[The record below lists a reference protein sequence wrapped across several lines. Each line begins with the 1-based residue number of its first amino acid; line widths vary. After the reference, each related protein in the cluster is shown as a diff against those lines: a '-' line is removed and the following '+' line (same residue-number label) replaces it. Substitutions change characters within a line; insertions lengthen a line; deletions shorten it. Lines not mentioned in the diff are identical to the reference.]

1 MRLLTKPFAA
11 SGLAIDPAGEDRL
24 DSTILVRAHQ
34 KATGPARALLLELLQ
49 AGHRLI
55 LSASILEELERVLYY
70 PRLQQRSNLTSH
82 EITEYL
88 TFLTASAQIVQADEA
103 LAAPIRDPKD
113 VHVLQTALAG
123 SAQYLCTLDQHFYEH
138 PVLAFCSSRGL
149 SIIADVERLAL
160 IRATSSSLGQE

>member
-1 MRLLTKPFAA
+1 VRIA
-11 SGLAIDPAGEDRL
+11 L

-55 LSASILEELERVLYY
+55 LSATILEELERVLYY
-70 PRLQQRSNLTSH
+70 PRLQQRSNLTPH

-88 TFLTASAQIVQADEA
+88 AFLVASAQIVQVDEA
-103 LAAPIRDPKD
+103 VAPPIRDSKD

-123 SAQYLCTLDQHFYEH
+123 SAQYLCTLDRHFYEH
-138 PVLAFCSSRGL
+138 PVVAFCSDRGL
-149 SIIADVERLAL
+149 SIISDVELLAL
-160 IRATSSSLGQE
+160 IRATFSSLAQE